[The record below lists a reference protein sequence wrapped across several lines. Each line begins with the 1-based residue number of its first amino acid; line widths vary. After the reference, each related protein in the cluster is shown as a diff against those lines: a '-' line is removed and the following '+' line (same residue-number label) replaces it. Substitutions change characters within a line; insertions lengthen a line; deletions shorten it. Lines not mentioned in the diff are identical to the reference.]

1 MGSNLLLETRWGEGA
16 YFNPGAADAPEA
28 AVAPIAREVCMELGI
43 LIVRLVIGLTLAA
56 HGAQKSFGWFGGGGI
71 AGTAPF
77 LEQLGFRPGR
87 FHAALAGIAETAG
100 GLLLAAG
107 LLTPLAAAALIGTM
121 VVAVGSVHRGKGFFL
136 QGGGLEYNL
145 VLAAGAL
152 AVAFTGP
159 GAISLDRSL
168 GISWAGNSWGL
179 IALLLGLVGGAA
191 ELFLRKPAP
200 AASTQ
205 QAA

>member
-1 MGSNLLLETRWGEGA
+1 M
-16 YFNPGAADAPEA
+16 D
-28 AVAPIAREVCMELGI
+28 LGLWI
-43 LIVRLVIGLTLAA
+43 LRLVIGLTLAA
-56 HGAQKSFGWFGGGGI
+56 HGSQKLLGWFGGGGI

-87 FHAALAGIAETAG
+87 LHAALAGIAETAG

-107 LLTPLAAAALIGTM
+107 FLTPFAAAALIGVM
-121 VVAVGSVHRGKGFFL
+121 VVAAGSAHWGKGFFL
-136 QGGGLEYNL
+136 HSGGFEYTL

-152 AVAFTGP
+152 AIAFTGP

-168 GISWAGNSWGL
+168 GIGWSGGTWGL
-179 IALLLGLVGGAA
+179 AALLLGLLGGSA
-191 ELFLRKPAP
+191 ELLTRKTAP
-200 AASTQ
+200 ATTTQ

>member
-1 MGSNLLLETRWGEGA
+1 MEVGLL
-16 YFNPGAADAPEA
+16 
-28 AVAPIAREVCMELGI
+28 I
-43 LIVRLVIGLTLAA
+43 LRLVIGLTLAA
-56 HGAQKSFGWFGGGGI
+56 HGTQKLFGWFGGYGI
-71 AGTAPF
+71 AGTGQF
-77 LEQLGFRPGR
+77 FEQLGFRPGR
-87 FHAALAGIAETAG
+87 LHAALAGIAETAG

-107 LLTPLAAAALIGTM
+107 LFTPFAAAAVIGVM
-121 VVAVGSVHRGKGFFL
+121 VVAVGSVHWAKGFFVHN
-136 QGGGLEYNL
+136 GGFEYNL

-168 GISWAGNSWGL
+168 EISWSGNSWGF
-179 IALLLGLVGGAA
+179 IALLLGVFSGAT
-191 ELFLRKPAP
+191 ELFTRKTAP

>member
-1 MGSNLLLETRWGEGA
+1 M
-16 YFNPGAADAPEA
+16 D
-28 AVAPIAREVCMELGI
+28 LGL
-43 LIVRLVIGLTLAA
+43 LIVRLVIGITLAA
-56 HGAQKSFGWFGGGGI
+56 HGSQKLLGWFGGFGI
-71 AGTAPF
+71 AGTGAF

-87 FHAALAGIAETAG
+87 LHATLAGIAETAG

-107 LLTPLAAAALIGTM
+107 LFTPLAAAAIMGVM
-121 VVAVGSVHRGKGFFL
+121 VVAAGSVHWGKGFFL
-136 QGGGLEYNL
+136 QSGGFEYTL

-168 GISWAGNSWGL
+168 GISWSGGSWGL
-179 IALLLGLVGGAA
+179 IALLLGALGGAV
-191 ELFLRKPAP
+191 ELFARKSAP
-200 AASTQ
+200 ATTTQ

>member
-1 MGSNLLLETRWGEGA
+1 
-16 YFNPGAADAPEA
+16 
-28 AVAPIAREVCMELGI
+28 MELGL

-56 HGAQKSFGWFGGGGI
+56 HGAQKLFGWFGGGGI
-71 AGTAPF
+71 SGTAPF
-77 LEQLGFRPGR
+77 LEQLGFRPAR
-87 FHAALAGIAETAG
+87 LHAALAGIAETAG

-107 LLTPLAAAALIGTM
+107 LFTPLAAAALLSVM
-121 VVAVGSVHRGKGFFL
+121 VVAVGSVHWGKGFFL
-136 QGGGLEYNL
+136 QTGGLEYNL

-168 GISWAGNSWGL
+168 GISWSGNSWGL
-179 IALLLGLVGGAA
+179 LALFLGLVGGAA
-191 ELFLRKPAP
+191 ELFTRTPAP
-200 AASTQ
+200 AASKH

>member
-1 MGSNLLLETRWGEGA
+1 MDLGLLVL
-16 YFNPGAADAPEA
+16 
-28 AVAPIAREVCMELGI
+28 
-43 LIVRLVIGLTLAA
+43 RLVIGMTLAA
-56 HGAQKSFGWFGGGGI
+56 HGSQKLLGWFGGFGI
-71 AGTAPF
+71 AGTGAF

-87 FHAALAGIAETAG
+87 LHAALAGLAETAG

-107 LLTPLAAAALIGTM
+107 LLTPLAASAIVGVMLVAA
-121 VVAVGSVHRGKGFFL
+121 GSVHWGKGFFL
-136 QGGGLEYNL
+136 QSGGFEYTL

-168 GISWAGNSWGL
+168 GISWSGSSWGL
-179 IALLLGLVGGAA
+179 AALALGFIGGAA
-191 ELFLRKPAP
+191 ELLVRKPAP
-200 AASTQ
+200 ATTTQ